1 MKAYIIQ
8 CTLRKMKSKLSTEQ
22 YKKLYPTVSNAGR
35 FYGTAKV
42 YKTVRNDKVDKLPYV
57 Q

>member
-1 MKAYIIQ
+1 
-8 CTLRKMKSKLSTEQ
+8 MKSKLSTEQ